1 MDTPNIRDIQI
12 RTQRYDL
19 EDGLIEIIGG
29 GYLLLIGLVVLGPIV
44 FDALTFMPLNL
55 VVMMLPPLL
64 FGPLLKSLKA
74 RFTYPRTGFVAPRPL
89 PNNTKAMIL
98 IGGVVLILATAAVS
112 SLLMMAET
120 VNSFFL
126 YSIWAVVF
134 MGLPV
139 ALGCAFTAY
148 RYRLSRFW
156 GLAGFTLVSALLSL
170 TFPSV
175 FAWPDGAILLSFAAL
190 LASGFLISGIVTF
203 GQYLRHNDHLDA
215 E

>member
-1 MDTPNIRDIQI
+1 MDTPNIRDLQI

-29 GYLLLIGLVVLGPIV
+29 GYLVLIGLVVLGPIA
-44 FDALTFMPLNL
+44 FTALSFMPLNL
-55 VVMMLPPLL
+55 FVLMLPPLL
-64 FGPLLKSLKA
+64 FGPLLKFLKT

-89 PNNTKAMIL
+89 PNNTKVIIL
-98 IGGVVLILATAAVS
+98 IGGMVLVLATAGVS
-112 SLLMMAET
+112 SLLMMVNT

-134 MGLPV
+134 MGLPI

-148 RYRLSRFW
+148 RYRLPRFW
-156 GLAGFTLVSALLSL
+156 VLAGFTLVSVLASL
-170 TFPSV
+170 TLPSV
-175 FAWPDGAILLSFAAL
+175 FGWPDGAILLSFAIL
-190 LASGFLISGIVTF
+190 LAAGFLVSGMVTF
-203 GQYLRHNDHLDA
+203 GRYLRLNDHLDV